1 MTILSDKETIRD
13 IKYRPRP
20 LLINVLEVFTLDDIF
35 LGKVNWSEIPEEGD
49 INDIRNHDQG

>member
-1 MTILSDKETIRD
+1 LSDKETIRD

>member
-13 IKYRPRP
+13 IKYRP

-49 INDIRNHDQG
+49 INNIRNHDQD